1 MSLAFIFPGQGSQAV
16 GMGKALADAFV
27 QARAV
32 FEEVDAAL
40 GEKLSKLIWEGPA
53 EALTLTENAQPALM
67 ATSLAAM
74 RVLEAEAGV
83 DLARDAQFV
92 AGHSLGEYSALAAA
106 RAFTVGDAARL
117 VRIRGR
123 AMQKAVP
130 VGTGAMAALLGLE
143 FDQAVAVA
151 AEAAQGEVCQAAND
165 NGGGQ
170 VVVSGNKAAVERAVE
185 IARARG
191 AKRATML
198 PVSAPFHCALMEPAA
213 EVMAAALADV
223 TVRSPVV
230 PIVANVLVKPVSD
243 PRDIVRALVA
253 QVTGTVRWRES
264 VALMAAAGV
273 TTFYEVGA
281 GKVLSGLVKR
291 IVNGA
296 SGVSVGTPDD
306 VAAFKMSRP

>member
-106 RAFTVGDAARL
+106 RAFTIGDAARL

-143 FDQAVAVA
+143 FDQAVVVA

-185 IARARG
+185 IARAKG

-223 TVRSPVV
+223 TVRPPVV

-273 TTFYEVGA
+273 TTFYEVGS
-281 GKVLSGLVKR
+281 GRVLSGLVKR
-291 IVNGA
+291 IVDGA

-306 VAAFKMSRP
+306 VAAFKMSRR